1 MHMWH
6 TDTLLVIRLS
16 HLRHTH
22 AAKRT
27 RWHTDTLSVKHLSY
41 LGCTSFKMMTHWHV
55 PWLNDTLTHL
65 GVYTSHLRGYSYVTK
80 CLWWDT
86 DVCGAI
92 HRSYLVGPYTDHI
105 WGTHMWPRVYNGVL
119 TYLDYIPLIF
129 GVHISDEVRA
139 MICWHMWGHTPIMW
153 GQHTWHNAHNDVLT
167 MTCWHSWGRTH
178 SITGVRPPHMS
189 ICHCV
194 HFSDV
199 CTPHD
204 CCICGVHRC
213 DKVYIIISYSKT
225 QLE

>member
-27 RWHTDTLSVKHLSY
+27 RWHTDTSCGKHRSY

-80 CLWWDT
+80 CIWWDT

-105 WGTHMWPRVYNGVL
+105 LGTHMWPRVYNGVL

-129 GVHISDEVRA
+129 GVHISDEVCA

-167 MTCWHSWGRTH
+167 
-178 SITGVRPPHMS
+178 
-189 ICHCV
+189 
-194 HFSDV
+194 D
-199 CTPHD
+199 
-204 CCICGVHRC
+204 ICGVIHRLC
-213 DKVYIIISYSKT
+213 GVNIRDTMHITTYWQWHADIVGVIHIA
-225 QLE
+225 